1 MVVLVQLS
9 MYRLGPFLEGFRAR
23 SHSQPLPNMVS
34 RSGACS
40 HAARLGL
47 ANHSLA
53 PTASGCEPSRA
64 ALGTRV

>member
-9 MYRLGPFLEGFRAR
+9 MYRLGPFWKASAAR

-34 RSGACS
+34 HSGACS

-64 ALGTRV
+64 VLGTRV